1 MFIFFEEKGS
11 NQGKTDHTF
20 PQGNYLKITH
30 NPIKFQLPNFSDI
43 SATCPCAV
51 QSGAFISLLEIIAL
65 PIPF

>member
-1 MFIFFEEKGS
+1 MFIFFEVKGS
-11 NQGKTDHTF
+11 NQGKTD
-20 PQGNYLKITH
+20 QGNYLKITH